1 MNKQLQEGINTS
13 GLSEDAHLYKDW
25 QINGDFFDK
34 EYSFTDYSKQAI
46 SFACYESADY
56 PFFGLLAEAGE
67 VADKLAKK
75 LRGDVKYKAMSKAE
89 FVDGLSKEL
98 GDVLW
103 MLNSCCKE
111 LGISLE
117 SVAKT
122 NIEKLTD
129 RQQRNVLKGD
139 GDNR

>member
-1 MNKQLQEGINTS
+1 MNKQLQDDINELPGDDS
-13 GLSEDAHLYKDW
+13 LYGNW
-25 QINGDFFDK
+25 QVNGEFFDK
-34 EYSFTDYSKQAI
+34 EYSFQDYSKQAI
-46 SFACYESADY
+46 SFACYASADY

-75 LRGDVKYKAMSKAE
+75 LRGDAKYKNMPKAE
-89 FVDGLSKEL
+89 FIDGLKKEL

-103 MLNSCCKE
+103 MVNACCKE
-111 LGISLE
+111 LGIPLE

-122 NIEKLTD
+122 NIDKLTD